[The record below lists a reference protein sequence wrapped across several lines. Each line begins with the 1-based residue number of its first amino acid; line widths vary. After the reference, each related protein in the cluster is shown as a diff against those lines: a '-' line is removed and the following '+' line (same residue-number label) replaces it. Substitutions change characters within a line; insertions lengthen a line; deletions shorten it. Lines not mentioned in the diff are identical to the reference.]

1 MLLLSLISGALMG
14 LPFLAPALAWM
25 SWLVAAA
32 LVGVVARPKPQTAFL
47 HGWLVG
53 MGFHAVVIY
62 WIPQTI
68 VRFSSYAPW
77 LSMLM
82 FVSYC
87 ALAGLQFGTFGYI
100 TAKLKPA
107 SAILVYPVVWVA
119 LELLWPS
126 IFPWHVGNTQSQ
138 WITLIQVA
146 ELTGVYGISFLML
159 WFGAVVHRLVLRLWH
174 REVLGELKAHLVGF
188 AIVMMLTLCFG
199 WWRTGQVAAY
209 VAERPSLR
217 IALIQPGGKSPW
229 IESCRKLS
237 REIENPPD
245 LLCWPESAVP
255 EIYKQGEN
263 DLRVT
268 PNTSLSSSNR
278 RRPLPQ
284 PRSHLLFG
292 ATSLA
297 PVAGET
303 PLFYVSALLA
313 DTEEQVVGRYH
324 KRSLVP
330 FGEFIPGE
338 RWIPALHG
346 FSAFGVRFI
355 PGPSHVPLE
364 IPGLARL
371 GVLICYEDIVPEM
384 ARASV
389 ANGANVL
396 INITN
401 DSWFGK
407 SHALQQHLR
416 LAVFRAVEN
425 KRYLLR
431 STSTGATA
439 VISPTGEIID
449 QLPPYEPAALVA
461 SVQPVEIRTFYTL
474 AGNVFAWACCL
485 AVVAMAWHRIR
496 CRKGRSAPL
505 LSD

>member
-1 MLLLSLISGALMG
+1 MLG
-14 LPFLAPALAWM
+14 LPFLVPALAWM
-25 SWLVAAA
+25 SWLVAGG
-32 LVGVVARPKPQTAFL
+32 LVGVVARPKPRAAFL
-47 HGWLVG
+47 HGWLA
-53 MGFHAVVIY
+53 GFAFFAVVIY

-68 VRFSSYAPW
+68 ARFSPYALW
-77 LSMLM
+77 LSTVM

-87 ALAGLQFGTFGYI
+87 ALAGLQFAAFGYI
-100 TAKLKPA
+100 TAKLKLAPT
-107 SAILVYPVVWVA
+107 ILVYPVVWVA

-126 IFPWHVGNTQSQ
+126 IFPWQVGNTQSQ

-146 ELTGVYGISFLML
+146 ELTGVYGISFVML
-159 WFGAVVHRLVLRLWH
+159 WFGAIVHRLVPRLWR
-174 REVLGELKAHLVGF
+174 REALGELKAHLIGLAV
-188 AIVMMLTLCFG
+188 VMMCILCFG

-209 VAERPSLR
+209 VAEQPSLR
-217 IALIQPGGKSPW
+217 IALIQPGERPW
-229 IESCRKLS
+229 IENCRKLS
-237 REIENPPD
+237 REIEDPPD

-255 EIYKQGEN
+255 ELYKPGED

-268 PNTSLSSSNR
+268 PNTGLSSSKR

-297 PVAGET
+297 PAVGEK
-303 PLFYVSALLA
+303 PVFYVSALLA
-313 DTEEQVVGRYH
+313 DTEEQVIGRYH

-355 PGPSHVPLE
+355 PGPSHEPLE

-371 GVLICYEDIVPEM
+371 GVLICYEDIVPQM
-384 ARASV
+384 ARAS
-389 ANGANVL
+389 AASGANVL
-396 INITN
+396 INLTN
-401 DSWFGK
+401 DFWFGQT
-407 SHALQQHLR
+407 HALQQHLR

-431 STSTGATA
+431 STTTGATA

-449 QLPPYEPAALVA
+449 QLPPDQPAALVA
-461 SVQPVEIRTFYTL
+461 SVQPLEIRTFYTL

-485 AVVAMAWHRIR
+485 GVVAMAWRRIR
-496 CRKGRSAPL
+496 CRKGS
-505 LSD
+505 SST